1 MDEWQ
6 ALHFSQANPA
16 GDGQDDVPALLRRVA
31 DSVVAL
37 GEVRVMDIVFH
48 TETTADGNWHS
59 MTVYYVRPDDG
70 P

>member
-48 TETTADGNWHS
+48 TETKADGNWHS
-59 MTVYYVRPDDG
+59 MTVYYVRPR
-70 P
+70 